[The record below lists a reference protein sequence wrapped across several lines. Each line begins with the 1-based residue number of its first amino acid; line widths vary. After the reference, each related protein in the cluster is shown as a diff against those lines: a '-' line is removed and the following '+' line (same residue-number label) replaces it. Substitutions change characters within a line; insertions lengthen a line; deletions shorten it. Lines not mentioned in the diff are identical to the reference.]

1 MVWLSEHQIV
11 LFLLGMYLLL
21 VVWHAASGWRATK
34 SLQDYYVGGRRMG
47 GIALGL
53 SFFATYASTNSF
65 VGFAGQAYAY
75 GAPWLLIAPLAVI
88 FAVLAWVMVAPRL
101 RSFTRRLDSITIPDF
116 IGFRFE
122 SQVSRVSAATIV
134 LCASLFYMVAVFK
147 GVGHLFE
154 SFLGVPYEAA
164 IFIVLFIVTVYT
176 MVGGFISVVKTDS
189 VQGLMMIGASVV
201 LFWGALQA
209 AGGIGAFQEL
219 QSDNTT
225 ASLFKWDSAMSFPML
240 LGIMVASTMKL
251 MVEPRQLSRFYALA
265 DDKAVYRGALVSTVA
280 FLIVYTMLVPVGL
293 LAHKSVPGI
302 EKTDQVV
309 PMLLTSGEI
318 FHPFVSSLML
328 VALLAAAMSS
338 LDSVLLVT
346 ASTFERDIM
355 SAIRGQRAESKS
367 IRATRQYVAL
377 FAVLTALV
385 AINPPGSIVAL
396 TSLSG
401 TLYAACFTA
410 PILWGLYWR
419 KGNGTSSMTA
429 ICVGVLTLL
438 LWQFLPWASFVHQ
451 IFPATVL
458 STFSYITVALFTDSV
473 RSKSVQ
479 SLFEKVELKRD

>member
-1 MVWLSEHQIV
+1 
-11 LFLLGMYLLL
+11 
-21 VVWHAASGWRATK
+21 
-34 SLQDYYVGGRRMG
+34 
-47 GIALGL
+47 
-53 SFFATYASTNSF
+53 
-65 VGFAGQAYAY
+65 
-75 GAPWLLIAPLAVI
+75 
-88 FAVLAWVMVAPRL
+88 
-101 RSFTRRLDSITIPDF
+101 
-116 IGFRFE
+116 
-122 SQVSRVSAATIV
+122 
-134 LCASLFYMVAVFK
+134 
-147 GVGHLFE
+147 
-154 SFLGVPYEAA
+154 
-164 IFIVLFIVTVYT
+164 
-176 MVGGFISVVKTDS
+176 
-189 VQGLMMIGASVV
+189 
-201 LFWGALQA
+201 
-209 AGGIGAFQEL
+209 
-219 QSDNTT
+219 
-225 ASLFKWDSAMSFPML
+225 
-240 LGIMVASTMKL
+240 
-251 MVEPRQLSRFYALA
+251 
-265 DDKAVYRGALVSTVA
+265 LVSTVA